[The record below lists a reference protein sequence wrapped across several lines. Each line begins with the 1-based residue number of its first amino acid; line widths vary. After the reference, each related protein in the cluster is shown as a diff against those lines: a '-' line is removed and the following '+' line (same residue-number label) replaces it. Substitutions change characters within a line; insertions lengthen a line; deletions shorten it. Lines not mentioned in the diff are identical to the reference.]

1 MSGRGDLIES
11 LASMA
16 QSMKMGVGV
25 YIYPDGERVNL
36 TVKRGNTRSDLLYS
50 AQQIADGVPTPD
62 TFVVARV
69 MKMCSDVLAKEKE
82 AQP

>member
-11 LASMA
+11 LAGMA

-36 TVKRGNTRSDLLYS
+36 TVKRGDIRRDLLYS
-50 AQQIADGVPTPD
+50 ANQIADGVPTPD
-62 TFVVARV
+62 SFVVARV
-69 MKMCSDVLAKEKE
+69 MKMCSEVADKEKE